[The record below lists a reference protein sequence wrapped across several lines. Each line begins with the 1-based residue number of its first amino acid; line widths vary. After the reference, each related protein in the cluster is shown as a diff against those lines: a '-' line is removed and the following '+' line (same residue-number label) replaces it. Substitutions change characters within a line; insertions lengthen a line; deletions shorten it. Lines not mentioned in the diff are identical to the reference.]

1 LEIPALEATKVEVR
15 SSAGLLEPG
24 VFGLFRP
31 ILLLPEGF
39 VERLTPSQVEA
50 VLAHELC
57 HVRRHDNLFA
67 SIHMLVEAM
76 FWFHPLVW
84 WIGARLVEER
94 ERACDEGV
102 LVLGSEPRIYAEA
115 ILSVCKLYVESP
127 LVCVSGVAGANLRRR
142 IEAIMTNRCGQRL
155 NRGKK
160 FLLASAGVAAL
171 AVPVL
176 IGIGNAPAIRAQSP
190 AAAPPVAPTAQ
201 AAPAVPGNAGTP
213 QPAASPARDLTVE
226 RIQEV
231 VKQAVTTISIC
242 REGDPRAAAALA
254 TLRELP
260 ESTAVPMVA
269 AYLTD
274 DRNTIRRAA
283 IYILSAGPF
292 RSIDAAI
299 GQLKQLCKHSED
311 FTRGMAAL
319 ALGTRRV
326 ASSQPIL
333 IEMATADASPYARR
347 AAAYALGLLGD
358 PAALPAL
365 ERVAR
370 DPDTTVAANARA
382 SIEMLRSTARP

>member
-1 LEIPALEATKVEVR
+1 
-15 SSAGLLEPG
+15 
-24 VFGLFRP
+24 
-31 ILLLPEGF
+31 
-39 VERLTPSQVEA
+39 
-50 VLAHELC
+50 
-57 HVRRHDNLFA
+57 
-67 SIHMLVEAM
+67 
-76 FWFHPLVW
+76 
-84 WIGARLVEER
+84 
-94 ERACDEGV
+94 
-102 LVLGSEPRIYAEA
+102 
-115 ILSVCKLYVESP
+115 
-127 LVCVSGVAGANLRRR
+127 
-142 IEAIMTNRCGQRL
+142 
-155 NRGKK
+155 
-160 FLLASAGVAAL
+160 
-171 AVPVL
+171 
-176 IGIGNAPAIRAQSP
+176 
-190 AAAPPVAPTAQ
+190 
-201 AAPAVPGNAGTP
+201 
-213 QPAASPARDLTVE
+213 LTVE